1 MTLQKR
7 NITVEKAKS
16 EQYSQILQKKK
27 KKKREN
33 YSMRTTDGMTW
44 EGAGEGKQQFSML
57 VKAGLQEVLSD
68 QGSG

>member
-27 KKKREN
+27 KKKRKLQHEN
-33 YSMRTTDGMTW
+33 NGWDDLR
-44 EGAGEGKQQFSML
+44 
-57 VKAGLQEVLSD
+57 
-68 QGSG
+68 GSR